1 MSYQLLSFVYS
12 QLPSVRVNSSLNIEF
27 RYLKGDK
34 RDTVRKPIAISA
46 LTGIFFYLMVL
57 VLPREYR
64 NDDLTFYRDIT
75 LSLLYLIL
83 MYFLYQINKKYYPE
97 PLFRLIRKFFD
108 KRLKDDELWVE
119 GSLVSKSKVNINQ
132 ETNSSLPLITKNIDN
147 KELNNILKNYSYF
160 KFNNTSKILLLHLLE
175 NGRLKDNDIDKSDKG
190 ELKKSDDLKI
200 VFVVNAP
207 SENNIKREILLDFF
221 KDIFH
226 FEFFEESHNEA
237 ENNAYPHYTK
247 ADFHRFIVENF
258 VIKMS
263 DGEERSFA
271 YNDLFRKK

>member
-1 MSYQLLSFVYS
+1 L
-12 QLPSVRVNSSLNIEF
+12 EF
-27 RYLKGDK
+27 R
-34 RDTVRKPIAISA
+34 R
-46 LTGIFFYLMVL
+46 VL
-57 VLPREYR
+57 FR
-64 NDDLTFYRDIT
+64 
-75 LSLLYLIL
+75 S
-83 MYFLYQINKKYYPE
+83 

-207 SENNIKREILLDFF
+207 SENKINREILLDF
-221 KDIFH
+221 
-226 FEFFEESHNEA
+226 
-237 ENNAYPHYTK
+237 
-247 ADFHRFIVENF
+247 
-258 VIKMS
+258 IK
-263 DGEERSFA
+263 
-271 YNDLFRKK
+271 